1 MSDNINTISD
11 LINYLE
17 DINNSYKAAFSDIST
32 VRCSKNMN
40 LVDFDELITD
50 KDEVAFFS
58 SNDRRIMIKV
68 QRENFFLEDE
78 VKKLLKK
85 NNNVGA
91 ISSFI
96 GIVRNKYKNQDLVS
110 MTLEHYSG
118 MAEKMLKKIEDE
130 ALDRWKLLD
139 SLIIHR
145 FGELFPGDNIV
156 LVYIT
161 LSEHRKEAVNACHFF
176 NELVENKA
184 FLKYEKTSNSGH
196 WVQALESDNI
206 EERK

>member
-1 MSDNINTISD
+1 
-11 LINYLE
+11 
-17 DINNSYKAAFSDIST
+17 
-32 VRCSKNMN
+32 
-40 LVDFDELITD
+40 
-50 KDEVAFFS
+50 
-58 SNDRRIMIKV
+58 MIKV

-78 VKKLLKK
+78 VKKLLEK

-156 LVYIT
+156 LVIT
-161 LSEHRKEAVNACHFF
+161 LSEHRKDAVNACHFLIDWLKTKGPF
-176 NELVENKA
+176 W
-184 FLKYEKTSNSGH
+184 KYEKTSNSGH

-206 EERK
+206 EERKWEN